1 MEKQKLL
8 QQLRKLGNISVPDTM
23 LSNLQARLEVEKKKS
38 FTQVQVKSN
47 GQHVDLQDELQSIVQ
62 NQATRTVQ
70 GSNASDRITLQG
82 RGSAVANR
90 HAGNMSLT
98 DLVER
103 CTGEINKY
111 RRKETS
117 EDQYCLEIFRRA
129 VILRESEAWAV
140 LQRQFGE
147 NVRVWLSRHPY
158 CDAALRHDGEQSY
171 IDDTFRRFWQAV
183 SEQRLIFSTL
193 AGALSYLH
201 LCLNCAIMDA
211 LRAYS
216 RPKEEPLPD
225 YGQFDTDEPAVED
238 SYQGS
243 ELWEIIEA
251 LLPGEKEKRVAFL
264 HFHCNLKPR
273 EIIRYC
279 PGEFSNED
287 EIYRLKRNIMER
299 VLRNADKIRWR
310 LSSDEK

>member
-1 MEKQKLL
+1 MGIKL
-8 QQLRKLGNISVPDTM
+8 N
-23 LSNLQARLEVEKKKS
+23 NLP
-38 FTQVQVKSN
+38 
-47 GQHVDLQDELQSIVQ
+47 
-62 NQATRTVQ
+62 
-70 GSNASDRITLQG
+70 
-82 RGSAVANR
+82 
-90 HAGNMSLT
+90 GNMSLT
-98 DLVER
+98 NLAER
-103 CTGEINKY
+103 CTCEMSKY
-111 RRKETS
+111 RRKEAS
-117 EDQYCLEIFRRA
+117 DDQYCLEIFRRA
-129 VILRESEAWAV
+129 VILRDGEAWAV

-147 NVRVWLSRHPY
+147 NVRIWFNRHPNRE
-158 CDAALRHDGEQSY
+158 AALRHDGEQSY
-171 IDDTFRRFWQAV
+171 IDDAFRRFWQAV
-183 SEQRLIFSTL
+183 SEQRLMFHTL

-225 YGQFDTDEPAVED
+225 YGQSDTEEPTVED
-238 SYQGS
+238 NYQEG

-251 LLPGEKEKRVAFL
+251 LLPGEKERRVAFL

-299 VLRNADKIRWR
+299 ILRNADKIRWR
-310 LSSDEK
+310 LNGGETGEER